1 MPRTKE
7 FDREEALRRA
17 VEVFWRRG
25 YEAASTEELLTAMG
39 IGRQSMYNAFGD
51 KHRLYVE
58 ALRHYQAE
66 TGADMVERLSAAR
79 SPLAALSGV
88 LLEVARQSEEE
99 RRRGCMAVNAAT
111 EFADSDKEVAAL
123 VDSGLDLCLTTY
135 ARLLAEARRRGEV
148 RPDLNERAAANFLH
162 STLVGM
168 RVRARAGASPDVL
181 HEIATVAVD
190 GLRAR

>member
-39 IGRQSMYNAFGD
+39 IGRQSMYNTFGD

-111 EFADSDKEVAAL
+111 EFADSDKEVTAL

-148 RPDLNERAAANFLH
+148 RPDLNARAAANFLH

-168 RVRARAGASPDVL
+168 RVRARAGASPDGL